1 MFKAFPGANL
11 FGSLSRYDRVIVVSL
26 LVGLTLFA
34 WAYTAHQA
42 NLMHEMGTAMGGD
55 MDMPMNGPPSWSPLD
70 ALLVLVMWA
79 VMMAA
84 MMVPGTSP
92 MVTAFA
98 TINRRRREREAP
110 YVPTVLFLAGY
121 LIVWTVFAMLAT
133 AAQWLLE
140 RIGLLSL
147 MMQSA

>member
-1 MFKAFPGANL
+1 MTQAHGGGGVP
-11 FGSLSRYDRVIVVSL
+11 SRYDRVIVVTL
-26 LVGLTLFA
+26 LVGLSLLA

-42 NLMHEMGTAMGGD
+42 NLMHGMGTGRD

-70 ALLVLVMWA
+70 ALLVFVMWA

-84 MMVPGTSP
+84 MMIPGTSP

-110 YVPTVLFLAGY
+110 YVPTVLFLA
-121 LIVWTVFAMLAT
+121 
-133 AAQWLLE
+133 
-140 RIGLLSL
+140 
-147 MMQSA
+147 